1 MAEDIEDVAAED
13 TRVDP
18 EEQEDLARQIGED
31 LADAFVRYVRG
42 ELPFEDLTFLT
53 HDALQDAYF
62 IARGA
67 YEVSENDE
75 AWDDDEEGYDLA
87 EATSEQEDLAQEPA
101 RDG

>member
-1 MAEDIEDVAAED
+1 MAEDIEVVEQDD

-53 HDALQDAYF
+53 HDSLQDVFF
-62 IARGA
+62 IAQGA
-67 YEVSENDE
+67 YEVSEGDE
-75 AWDDDEEGYDLA
+75 DWDDDEEYDLA
-87 EATSEQEDLAQEPA
+87 EATAEQEDLAQEPA
-101 RDG
+101 RDA